1 MIFLTCLLSVSVVS
15 AKASDWAAVTGAAK
29 LTMFMSDL
37 KAERV
42 LPNGEI
48 SRGEY
53 RVDGTG
59 VLYSWGA
66 KIPRTWEV
74 KGENQ
79 ICVTAERKSLCY
91 TLEQNRQDSTRYRV
105 QEVDSDVVAEIKITG
120 GKNLFL
126 ITLCFLEQE

>member
-1 MIFLTCLLSVSVVS
+1 MKNRHSIRKYLLKSMIFLTCLLSVFVVS
-15 AKASDWAAVTGAAK
+15 AEARDWAAVTGAAK

-59 VLYSWGA
+59 TLYSWGQ
-66 KIPRTWEV
+66 K
-74 KGENQ
+74 
-79 ICVTAERKSLCY
+79 
-91 TLEQNRQDSTRYRV
+91 
-105 QEVDSDVVAEIKITG
+105 
-120 GKNLFL
+120 
-126 ITLCFLEQE
+126 